1 MQAASVTWADEDLPA
16 CLDVSATGNL
26 LGFAEHDI
34 QILMA
39 VGKLTPL
46 GDPAPNASKLF
57 AAVEMIRLAVDQAWL
72 YRSTKES
79 SEYRRHKRESRQ
91 APAPSSHRD
100 SPKSIII
107 KAEKVSPNSSPKVTP
122 DGQFGGGNGAMP
134 SVEKEVAKTAC
145 FPVKNS

>member
-46 GDPAPNASKLF
+46 GDPAPNAPKWF
-57 AAVEMIRLAVDQAWL
+57 AAVEMIRLAADQAWL
-72 YRSTKES
+72 HKATKEL
-79 SEYRRHKRESRQ
+79 H
-91 APAPSSHRD
+91 SHLITI
-100 SPKSIII
+100 KSWRWP
-107 KAEKVSPNSSPKVTP
+107 VDFQWV
-122 DGQFGGGNGAMP
+122 
-134 SVEKEVAKTAC
+134 VA
-145 FPVKNS
+145 FLG